1 MERRLNHSR
10 KPASHRTLAGLLLA
24 MGLATVAGTAGADV
38 ANVTINGTIDAG
50 TCTIS
55 AGDVN
60 KNVTLATIKTSDLP
74 AAGGVA
80 ALQNVTLTVNNCDV
94 GLTTASFTFTGT
106 PDDTDKVRWKN
117 TGSAQGV
124 AVELESSAG
133 VPIGADGTNN
143 QLMAQITGGQAV
155 LTFQA
160 GYWHLPGVTATS
172 GSVSAVA
179 TVNTS
184 YN

>member
-1 MERRLNHSR
+1 MERRLNHSC
-10 KPASHRTLAGLLLA
+10 KPASQRALIGLLLA
-24 MGLATVAGTAGADV
+24 MGLAATAGTAGADT
-38 ANVTINGTIDAG
+38 ATVTINGTIDAG
-50 TCTIS
+50 TCSIS
-55 AGDVN
+55 VGDVN

-74 AAGGVA
+74 ASGAA
-80 ALQNVTLTVNNCDV
+80 ALQNVTLTVDNCDA
-94 GLTTASFTFTGT
+94 GLSTATFTFTGT
-106 PDDTDKVRWKN
+106 SDATDLVRWQN
-117 TGSAQGV
+117 TGTAQGV

-133 VPIGADGTNN
+133 VPIGANATNN
-143 QLMAQITGGQAV
+143 VLTAQITGGQAV

-160 GYWHLPGVTATS
+160 GYWHLPSVTATA